1 MFYSAFD
8 IRLQHDRSCEA
19 VSVMEKASVFLPSL
33 VTDSPLPVTSP
44 LPNSRSAPLFTRSF
58 HRYSTAGGAALELCF
73 KNWKANEIQAC
84 QAVQLQKNTRV
95 LLCHSLVSL
104 GTPSTV
110 PPSHRAHLSDT
121 HRGRVTK
128 ACDSAL
134 AMHPPQTS
142 HHVVM

>member
-84 QAVQLQKNTRV
+84 QAVQLQKKHTSPV
-95 LLCHSLVSL
+95 VSFPSLSWYPLHSAPLAPC
-104 GTPSTV
+104 PSFRHTQ
-110 PPSHRAHLSDT
+110 RARHQS
-121 HRGRVTK
+121 
-128 ACDSAL
+128 
-134 AMHPPQTS
+134 M
-142 HHVVM
+142 